1 MAYNHG
7 ARLTTTFK
15 RLAGKV
21 ILIAGASSGIGAA
34 AARLFA
40 REGAT
45 VVCLARRKEMLLDLA
60 GELNDAGFQAMAIPC
75 DITDEAA
82 VAEAVANAV
91 DAYGRLD
98 GAFNNAGHGPAPG
111 PLHKMEMEAVDRV
124 FNTNFRGTFICMKYE
139 IAAMLDR
146 GIRGSIV
153 NTSSI
158 AALVGMKG
166 NSGYAPS
173 KWAVVGLTKCAALD
187 YAPHGIRVNTIA
199 PGGTRTEMFERGFP
213 TEEAR
218 ERVAST
224 SPMNHIAHPDDIARA
239 ALFLLSDDAR
249 WITGAVLPCEG
260 GMSAGV
266 HFDLKALI
274 QK

>member
-1 MAYNHG
+1 MTYNHG
-7 ARLTTTFK
+7 SPLTTTFK

-21 ILIAGASSGIGAA
+21 ILVAGASSGIGAA

-45 VVCLARRKEMLLDLA
+45 VICVARRRQMLVDLVDELKEA
-60 GELNDAGFQAMAIPC
+60 GSEAMAIPC
-75 DITDEAA
+75 DTTDEASVAAA
-82 VAEAVANAV
+82 VSSIV

-111 PLHKMEMEAVDRV
+111 PLHQMEMEAVDRV

-139 IAAMLDR
+139 IAAMLEF

-153 NTSSI
+153 NTSSL
-158 AALVGMKG
+158 AGMVGMKG
-166 NSGYAPS
+166 NTAYAPS

-199 PGGTRTEMFERGFP
+199 PGATRTEMFEQGFS

-224 SPMNHIAHPDDIARA
+224 SPMNHIAHPDDTARA

-249 WITGAVLPCEG
+249 WITGTVLPCEG
-260 GMSAGV
+260 GMGAGV
-266 HFDLKALI
+266 HFDLKALH
-274 QK
+274 QE